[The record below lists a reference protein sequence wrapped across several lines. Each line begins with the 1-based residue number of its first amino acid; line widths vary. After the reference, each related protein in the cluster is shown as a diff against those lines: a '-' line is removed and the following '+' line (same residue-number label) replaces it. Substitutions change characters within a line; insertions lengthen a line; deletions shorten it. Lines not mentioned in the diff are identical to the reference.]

1 LGSSQFDG
9 MELDN
14 NDDKEEEEGEEI
26 GEEIVVRVT
35 RSKVVRR

>member
-1 LGSSQFDG
+1 

-14 NDDKEEEEGEEI
+14 NDEEGEEI